1 MQYKSVENPF
11 YGNIQLFIKLYKIIK
26 KKSSNPVQYPFDLWN
41 ISRLS
46 AISFQYELE
55 RKKKFIENLE
65 N

>member
-46 AISFQYELE
+46 TISFQYELG
-55 RKKKFIENLE
+55 KKKFIENLE